1 MPMPTT
7 VSTRSSFSSLSTLDR
22 FRNSG
27 YRIFGTGSPIASDFR
42 ENLFNGN
49 I

>member
-1 MPMPTT
+1 MALPT
-7 VSTRSSFSSLSTLDR
+7 VVYARSSLSSLSTLDR
-22 FRNSG
+22 FRNYG

-42 ENLFNGN
+42 ENLFNEN